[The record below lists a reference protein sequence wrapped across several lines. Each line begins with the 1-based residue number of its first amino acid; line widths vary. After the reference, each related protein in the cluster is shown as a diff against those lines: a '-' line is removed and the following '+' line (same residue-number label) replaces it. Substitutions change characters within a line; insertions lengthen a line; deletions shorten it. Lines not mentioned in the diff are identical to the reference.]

1 MAHMNCKEHAPNYVK
16 CISELQSTF
25 NHLRADDVYI
35 RACKLLPQRRMTY
48 IYARKHF
55 FLKSILSGTLRAR
68 HRENRPQVVN
78 ERFHDF
84 HLLEHNIIFVMQPF
98 SVEVKDAP
106 TDLQMI
112 LIDLQYNKFVR
123 KKVDKILIRNLVRI
137 LLQICTF

>member
-25 NHLRADDVYI
+25 N
-35 RACKLLPQRRMTY
+35 
-48 IYARKHF
+48 
-55 FLKSILSGTLRAR
+55 
-68 HRENRPQVVN
+68 

-84 HLLEHNIIFVMQPF
+84 HLLEHNIIFVMQRF

-112 LIDLQYNKFVR
+112 LIDLQYNKFVK